1 MENPMDRGTWGAT
14 VFGGHREPD
23 RTEVTEHTHTLGPT
37 TWGQFLWESIQPALG
52 CNIWHVFATPGTP
65 WYILIVAAI
74 PTPLP
79 SLKEQILKNLTK
91 LDLVSKM

>member
-1 MENPMDRGTWGAT
+1 MTWS
-14 VFGGHREPD
+14 
-23 RTEVTEHTHTLGPT
+23 
-37 TWGQFLWESIQPALG
+37 QFLWESIQLALG

-79 SLKEQILKNLTK
+79 SLEEQILKNLPR